1 MTAPV
6 LYLIATA
13 AGPAQH
19 VDDGVRTAQDTGW
32 DVCLIL
38 SPTAASWW
46 TSARRTAELEELTG
60 HPVRSRYTLPGES
73 GGLPKADAMVVA
85 PLTTTSA
92 CKWAAGITDTVALG
106 IPAEAVHLG
115 VPVVAMPFW
124 STALGAQ
131 PAVGRAVETLREQGV
146 DVLFGPGEPHPPKQG
161 NSIAFPWHLA
171 LDALHHSLGTPRA
184 HGERP

>member
-1 MTAPV
+1 MNGRV
-6 LYLIATA
+6 LYLIACA

-19 VDDGVRTAQDTGW
+19 VDDGVRRAQAAGW

-38 SPTAASWW
+38 SPSAARWW
-46 TSARRTAELEELTG
+46 ADRRSELEELTG
-60 HPVRSRYTLPGES
+60 RLVRSEYKLPGERDA
-73 GGLPKADAMVVA
+73 LPKAAAMLVA

-106 IPAEAVHLG
+106 LPAEGVHLG
-115 VPVVAMPFW
+115 VPVAVMPFW

-146 DVLFGPGEPHPPKQG
+146 RVVFAPGEPHPPKRG
-161 NSIAFPWHLA
+161 DASAFAWSAGLA
-171 LDALHHSLGTPRA
+171 ALQA
-184 HGERP
+184 

>member
-1 MTAPV
+1 MTRV

-19 VDDGVRTAQDTGW
+19 IDDGVRQAQAAGW

-38 SPTAASWW
+38 SPTAATWW
-46 TSARRTAELEELTG
+46 ADRRAELEELTG
-60 HPVRSRYTLPGES
+60 HPVRSRYTGPGES

-115 VPVVAMPFW
+115 VPVVVMPFW

-131 PAVGRAVETLREQGV
+131 PAVARAVNTLREQGV
-146 DVLFGPGEPHPPKQG
+146 HVLFGPGEPHPPKQG
-161 NSIAFPWHLA
+161 ESAGFPWRLA
-171 LDALHHSLGTPRA
+171 LDSLHLSPGTSM
-184 HGERP
+184 GRP

>member
-1 MTAPV
+1 MTTRV

-13 AGPAQH
+13 AGPAQY
-19 VDDGVRTAQDTGW
+19 VGDGVRAAQAAGW
-32 DVCLIL
+32 DVCLIM

-46 TSARRTAELEELTG
+46 TGRTAELEELTG
-60 HPVRSRYTLPGES
+60 HPVRSRYTVPGES
-73 GGLPKADAMVVA
+73 GGLPKADAMMIA

-92 CKWAAGITDTVALG
+92 CKWAAGITDSVALG

-131 PAVGRAVETLREQGV
+131 PAVGRAVETLRDQGV
-146 DVLFGPGEPHPPKQG
+146 QVLFGTGEPHPPKQG
-161 NSIAFPWHLA
+161 EPTRFGWAEGLR
-171 LDALHHSLGTPRA
+171 ALH
-184 HGERP
+184 

>member
-1 MTAPV
+1 MTTPV

-13 AGPAQH
+13 AGPAEY
-19 VDDGVRTAQDTGW
+19 VDDGVRAAQADGW
-32 DVCLIL
+32 DVCLLL
-38 SPTAASWW
+38 SPTAARWW
-46 TSARRTAELEELTG
+46 EPQVGELETLTG

-73 GGLPKADAMVVA
+73 GGLPKADAMLVA

-115 VPVVAMPFW
+115 IPVIAMPFW

-131 PAVGRAVETLREQGV
+131 PAVDRAVQTLRDQGV
-146 DVLFGPGEPHPPKQG
+146 HVVFGPGEPHAPKHG
-161 NSIAFPWHLA
+161 NTSRFPWL
-171 LDALHHSLGTPRA
+171 LGINAAR
-184 HGERP
+184 EVSSQ